1 MATPLNS
8 QKSKRLRPLRV
19 VLAVLIAVLIVLV
32 LDRLSAPAKNRPAQN
47 TATSTATEVATSTN
61 LSFYYLYGFSEML
74 DEDLE
79 ARLQDLGVPEEEY
92 QNIGEYLSKDE
103 IFELETK
110 ATLATNLEETY
121 VAATKAEIAELKQI
135 FDPSDD
141 YSFADFST
149 TETPPTEYKILAD
162 FLAEYHKTLNT
173 TEDYDSPAQ

>member
-8 QKSKRLRPLRV
+8 QKSKRLRPLRI

-47 TATSTATEVATSTN
+47 TATSTATEVATPTN

-92 QNIGEYLSKDE
+92 QNLSEYLSKDE
-103 IFELETK
+103 IFVYETK
-110 ATLATNLEETY
+110 ATLAAELEEVY
-121 VAATKAEIAELKQI
+121 VAASKTDLAELRQI
-135 FDPSDD
+135 FAFFDED
-141 YSFADFST
+141 FA
-149 TETPPTEYKILAD
+149 TEFTEAAAAPAEYKILAD
-162 FLAEYHKTLNT
+162 LLAEYHKTLNT
-173 TEDYDSPAQ
+173 VEDYDAPAE